1 MNDGQKLV
9 WVNKKTGL
17 IASDSE
23 LNEMWEKPQ
32 HDLILR
38 KLTQE
43 ETNNHQTNESYKS
56 NDSSNINLKQPIS
69 ESTIA
74 WIFISL
80 NSIFIL
86 IGQPG
91 FLCCSLII
99 AIPLYIS
106 FLIWSKNELPS
117 IIKIILIITF
127 LVLLYF
133 FGIYLFE
140 RAWENN
146 NPYSSW

>member
-1 MNDGQKLV
+1 MKDEQNLV

-32 HDLILR
+32 HDLIL
-38 KLTQE
+38 KELNLE
-43 ETNNHQTNESYKS
+43 EINNHQTKESYKS
-56 NDSSNINLKQPIS
+56 DYSSNINLKQPNS

-74 WIFISL
+74 WIFIFF

-106 FLIWSKNELPS
+106 FLIWSKNDLPA

-133 FGIYLFE
+133 FGMYMFE
-140 RAWENN
+140 RAWESN
-146 NPYSSW
+146 NPYSGW

>member
-1 MNDGQKLV
+1 MNDGPKLV

-74 WIFISL
+74 SVSYTHL
-80 NSIFIL
+80 
-86 IGQPG
+86 
-91 FLCCSLII
+91 
-99 AIPLYIS
+99 
-106 FLIWSKNELPS
+106 
-117 IIKIILIITF
+117 
-127 LVLLYF
+127 
-133 FGIYLFE
+133 
-140 RAWENN
+140 RAHET
-146 NPYSSW
+146 